1 MNELSKFLVESILN
15 EAPEKVVALFGGGFK
30 PPTKGHLD
38 VVLRGLQ
45 QNPEI
50 TQLKI
55 LVGGKERN
63 GFTQRQAVKIWN
75 LYNDLNFIPVD
86 TKVVSV
92 NSPFDYYKKY
102 LRENPDDKVYIF
114 IGSRPEDEK
123 DQFDV
128 KQRSEFIKKYSDNA
142 IPVEVSTP
150 SGISGTQARKLFKTN
165 IDDFRN
171 MFPENLT
178 DGDWNRVLSILNK
191 KELNEADP
199 KKGTGKKP
207 KGKSSLW

>member
-92 NSPFDYYKKY
+92 SSPFDYYKKY

-114 IGSRPEDEK
+114 IGSREENED

-191 KELNEADP
+191 NENNMI
-199 KKGTGKKP
+199 
-207 KGKSSLW
+207 

>member
-86 TKVVSV
+86 TKIVSV

-102 LRENPDDKVYIF
+102 LRENPEDKVYIF
-114 IGSRPEDEK
+114 IGSREENED

-150 SGISGTQARKLFKTN
+150 SGISGTQARNLFKTN
-165 IDDFRN
+165 I
-171 MFPENLT
+171 
-178 DGDWNRVLSILNK
+178 GD
-191 KELNEADP
+191 
-199 KKGTGKKP
+199 
-207 KGKSSLW
+207 